1 MGYEIIW
8 PLRDDI
14 LWIKDYID
22 GITFC
27 SRNDS
32 FIGKEYYGQDL
43 VIISPQFVYLGI
55 MRPHLWSIGD
65 NKIMSSKYHVMNMD
79 WENWSKDFIFN
90 RKEEKEANLY
100 YNILGLK
107 DDSEFIL
114 INNFYNTDNR
124 NSNLLKPEQFNL
136 PVVELKII
144 DGYTL
149 FDWCKVIERAKKI
162 YTINTSINYL
172 IDVLDTTFD
181 EYVIYAHNEDNKKE
195 IEYLFKKP
203 HKMLCK

>member
-90 RKEEKEANLY
+90 RKEEKEDNLY

>member
-1 MGYEIIW
+1 MGYEIVW

-14 LWIKDYID
+14 LWIGDYIE
-22 GITFC
+22 GINFC
-27 SRNDS
+27 SRNDD

-43 VIISPQFVYLGI
+43 VIISPQFIYLGI

-65 NKIMSSKYHVMNMD
+65 NKIMSSKYHIMNMD
-79 WENWSKDFIFN
+79 WKNWSDNFTFN
-90 RKEEKEANLY
+90 RKLDKEDNLY
-100 YNILGLK
+100 YNVLGLE

-124 NSNLLKPEQFNL
+124 NSNLLKADQFNI

-172 IDVLDTTFD
+172 IDVLDTSFD
-181 EYVIYAHNEDNKKE
+181 EYVIYAHSEENKKE